1 MQSQQFTIRV
11 YGLWIDTNHNIL
23 LSDEHIG
30 DFQFTKFPGGGLEWG
45 EGLRDGLKREWKEE
59 LGIAI
64 EVLDHIYT
72 TDFFQASAFH
82 PQTQVISVYY
92 SVAPLE
98 KPMLNFKTKPFDFT
112 RNQHQDEVFRWAG
125 IKHLQPKDLNF
136 PIDQYVLK
144 LLQENIKKQEI
155 LMQSRD

>member
-11 YGLWIDTNHNIL
+11 YGLWIDAGKNIL

-30 DFQFTKFPGGGLEWG
+30 DFQFAKFPGGGLEWG
-45 EGLRDGLKREWKEE
+45 EGLREGLKREWQEE

-82 PQTQVISVYY
+82 PNTQVISVYY
-92 SVAPLE
+92 TIQPLE
-98 KPMLNFKTKPFDFT
+98 KPKLKWATKPFQFE
-112 RNQHQDEVFRWAG
+112 RKQHKDEVFRWANMSQ
-125 IKHLQPKDLNF
+125 LQAQDLTF
-136 PIDQYVLK
+136 PIDQLVLK
-144 LLQENIKKQEI
+144 LLQQA
-155 LMQSRD
+155 L

>member
-11 YGLWIDTNHNIL
+11 YGLWIDAEKNIL
-23 LSDEHIG
+23 LSDEHMG

-82 PQTQVISVYY
+82 PNTQVISVYY
-92 SVAPLE
+92 TVAPLE
-98 KPMLNFKTKPFDFT
+98 KPTLNYTTQPFDFR
-112 RNQHQDEVFRWAG
+112 RNQHQDEVFRWAN
-125 IKHLQPKDLNF
+125 IKLLNTNDLSF

-144 LLQENIKKQEI
+144 MLQQT
-155 LMQSRD
+155 L